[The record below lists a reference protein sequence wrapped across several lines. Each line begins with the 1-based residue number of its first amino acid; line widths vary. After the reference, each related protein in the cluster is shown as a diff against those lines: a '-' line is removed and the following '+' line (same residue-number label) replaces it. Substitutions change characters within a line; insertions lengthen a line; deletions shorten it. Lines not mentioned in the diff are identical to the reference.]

1 MKQIILITDG
11 CSNVGID
18 PAAAAAQAYED
29 GIVVNVI
36 GVLDGGDLG
45 ERGAAEV
52 ERIAA
57 SGGGMSRVVHA
68 KDIARTVQMMTR
80 QTVAHTIRQV
90 IHTELSTIM
99 GQDTD
104 VAALPPGKRA
114 QVVEVMDQL
123 NEEAALQVALL
134 IDASGSMRA
143 KLPAAKEAIQD
154 LMLSLQARRGKSE
167 LAVFH
172 YPGRQERSVE
182 LDLGWSSDLSAPDKL
197 FQKLNMKGTTP
208 TGPAIIEVLKYMA
221 GPSSA
226 QANRD
231 DYAVVEPLQTREGLF
246 RDYMV

>member
-18 PAAAAAQAYED
+18 PAAAAAQAYEE
-29 GIVVNVI
+29 GIVVNVV

-52 ERIAA
+52 ERIAS
-57 SGGGMSRVVHA
+57 SGGGMSRLVQA
-68 KDIARTVQMMTR
+68 RDIARTVQMMTR

-90 IHTELSTIM
+90 IHTELSAIM
-99 GQDTD
+99 GQETD

-123 NEEAALQVALL
+123 NEKAALQVALL
-134 IDASGSMRA
+134 IDASGSMRD
-143 KLPAAKEAIQD
+143 KLPAAEEAVRD
-154 LMLSLQARRGKSE
+154 LMLSLQARRGRSE

-172 YPGRQERSVE
+172 YPGGSDRAAE
-182 LDLGWSSDLSAPDKL
+182 LDLGWSADLSAPDKL

-208 TGPAIIEVLKYMA
+208 TGPAIIEVLNYMWA
-221 GPSSA
+221 HQSVPA
-226 QANRD
+226 D
-231 DYAVVEPLQTREGLF
+231 LEYAADMPLEAREGLF
-246 RDYMV
+246 GDYIV

>member
-11 CSNVGID
+11 CSNVGVD

-57 SGGGMSRVVHA
+57 AGGGMSRLVHA
-68 KDIARTVQMMTR
+68 KDLARTVQMMTR

-90 IHTELSTIM
+90 VHTELSTIM
-99 GQDTD
+99 GKDTD
-104 VAALPPGKRA
+104 IAALPPDKRA

-123 NEEAALQVALL
+123 NEKASLQVALL

-143 KLPAAKEAIQD
+143 KLPAAAEAVRD

-172 YPGRQERSVE
+172 YPGSMERVAE
-182 LDLGWSSDLSAPDKL
+182 LDHGWSADLQGADKL

-208 TGPAIIEVLKYMA
+208 TGPAIIEVLKYMGAYQSAPA
-221 GPSSA
+221 GL
-226 QANRD
+226 D
-231 DYAVVEPLQTREGLF
+231 DLEEQPLEAREGLF